1 MQAFIEFFMQS
12 RSLIPKL
19 HGFLGN
25 FGPVQQKKWSA
36 ERSIDHSI

>member
-19 HGFLGN
+19 HSFLDH
-25 FGPVQQKKWSA
+25 FGRVKQKKRSA
-36 ERSIDHSI
+36 KRSIDHSI